1 MQFTTVLAFLF
12 TTVSAL
18 PALEIGTLLL
28 NQELPERTA
37 IVNREALLRDFLNR
51 DDTLGS
57 DLILANKHGL
67 TGNAAGITNEQAV
80 TIQNQL
86 IAQRNLEAVAAILA
100 AQAGMP
106 APAGIQPAAQHAVA
120 TFAAQPVVVQTHAPA
135 PIVVQTHAPAP
146 IVVQTQEAAPVFQ
159 VPETAAVIV
168 DTKPHAKSARPVYR
182 HLALH
187 TAIAL

>member
-1 MQFTTVLAFLF
+1 MQFTTVLALLF

-28 NQELPERTA
+28 NQELAERTA
-37 IVNREALLRDFLNR
+37 IANREALLRDFLNR

-67 TGNAAGITNEQAV
+67 TGNAVGITNEQAV

-86 IAQRNLEAVAAILA
+86 IAQRNLEA
-100 AQAGMP
+100 
-106 APAGIQPAAQHAVA
+106 PAAQHAVA

-159 VPETAAVIV
+159 VPETAAIIV